1 MINKV
6 TMFKK
11 ILIASTSILLISANT
26 AFANVQIKSTKVTNN
41 IHMLTGQGGNLGAF
55 IGKDGTF
62 LIDDQFAP
70 LSDKIVAKL
79 KQLGGDTPKFLI
91 NTHFHG
97 DHSGG
102 NENFGKKGALIVSH
116 HNVRKRLK
124 WGYEIKAFNNKT
136 GPAPEK
142 ALPVMTFD
150 SQMHFHLNGDN
161 VQAIHVPKAHTDG
174 DSFIHFKKANV
185 IHAGD
190 LFFNGF
196 YPFLDA
202 NNGGSF
208 KGLIAAIKKMLA
220 LSNGNT
226 KIIPGHG
233 PLANKKDLQT
243 YLAMLEGVNKNFS
256 QFKAQGLSNA
266 QVKAKKP
273 LKSLEQRW
281 GNGIFTSD
289 KWIDVIYPNAF

>member
-1 MINKV
+1 
-6 TMFKK
+6 MFKR
-11 ILIASTSILLISANT
+11 ILIASATALLITTNT
-26 AFANVQIKSTKVTNN
+26 AFAEVTIKSTKVTNN
-41 IHMLTGQGGNLGAF
+41 IHMLVGQGGNLGAF
-55 IGKDGTF
+55 IGRDGTF

-70 LSDKIVAKL
+70 LSDKLIAKI

-97 DHSGG
+97 DHTGG
-102 NENFGKKGALIVSH
+102 NENFGKKGTLIVSH
-116 HNVRKRLK
+116 HNVRKRLQ
-124 WGYEIKAFNNKT
+124 WGYEIEAFNNKT
-136 GPAPEK
+136 GPAPAA

-150 SQMHFHLNGDN
+150 SQMHFHINGDD
-161 VQAIHVPKAHTDG
+161 VHAIHVPNAHTDG
-174 DSFIHFKKANV
+174 DSFIHFKKSNV

-196 YPFLDA
+196 YPFIDA
-202 NNGGSF
+202 NNGGSVR
-208 KGLIAAIKKMLA
+208 GLIAAIKSMLA

-233 PLANKKDLQT
+233 PLANRQALQT
-243 YLAMLEGVNKNFS
+243 YLAMLESVNKTFS

-273 LKSLEQRW
+273 LRAFEQKW

-289 KWIDVIYPNAF
+289 RWIDVIYPKAF